1 MTTLMLFTLLS
12 ADLFDLKSSADN
24 KRSDYKSVQIWLF
37 RFKKYKNI
45 YSKMKIW
52 QKNGEFF
59 KSNLANSE
67 ETTEI

>member
-24 KRSDYKSVQIWLF
+24 KHSDYKSVQIWLF
-37 RFKKYKNI
+37 CFKKYKNI

-52 QKNGEFF
+52 RKNGEFF

-67 ETTEI
+67 ATTEF